1 VRIDSTLPKSRGTS
15 RIMETAINEIQQGI
29 DRVQRDIRA
38 AEIIL
43 KKEIRDLPRAL
54 QITTYNDS
62 VPED

>member
-1 VRIDSTLPKSRGTS
+1 
-15 RIMETAINEIQQGI
+15 METAINEIQQGI

-43 KKEIRDLPRAL
+43 KKEFRDLPGAM